1 MISVLIPA
9 AVGSTISNTHVLTGI
24 ALGAFVGGPLA
35 FIRVRLYFKGQQIE
49 KGLAKDPT
57 NIPANAAEFIGLV
70 IKKMRYRRKVRAE
83 VMDELAAHFEDELK
97 DCRNDE
103 EREQKAQRLIEEF
116 GDAKLLAVLLRRA
129 KKRCRPLWRAV
140 VARTFQTAGVLILCL
155 VVYVIWFL
163 SGRPNITVDYVAEL
177 NRMVRPTAD
186 ESLNAAPFYNKA
198 VQLYDEK
205 SSDEINEL
213 LGTKYKEVTDEQKE
227 TIERWL
233 NDNKEIFDL
242 VTAGTDKPYY
252 WQEYKETEGREGEGI
267 ISVIMPNLG
276 EFRKITYALRWRAWL
291 SSEKGLY
298 KEALEDAMVC
308 YRLGRHLKP
317 DKTLIEQLVG
327 IAIEALAL
335 KTVRDIISEQKTDSA
350 ALAALQQDLEQI
362 TADESF
368 VISVKTER
376 LFMYDEIQ
384 RCFTEDRLGHGH
396 IYLPRITG
404 LIAMTENGRGE
415 KGSWF
420 DSLCADLVYYVQCG
434 GLIFIHPNKKE
445 TLRTANEFYDYF
457 EHLAVTSAAQMNAE
471 REAIDARFEK
481 LFGRNVLMRT
491 LAPALRRVIEQSKCN
506 STEVRATIAVV
517 AILRYRQD
525 TGSYPESLYEL
536 ITAGHLEELPLDSFS
551 DKPMVYRRTDGDFL
565 LYSVGRNCIDD
576 GGQVWRDDTSRPR
589 PWADEG
595 DAVFWPVLKPEIEQN
610 E

>member
-1 MISVLIPA
+1 MAKKSPKADLRNLPA
-9 AVGSTISNTHVLTGI
+9 
-24 ALGAFVGGPLA
+24 P
-35 FIRVRLYFKGQQIE
+35 
-49 KGLAKDPT
+49 
-57 NIPANAAEFIGLV
+57 AAEFIRLV

-83 VMDELAAHFEDELK
+83 VMAELAAHFEDELK

-103 EREQKAQRLIEEF
+103 EREQKAQRLIEKF
-116 GDAKLLAVLLRRA
+116 GDAKLLGILLRRA
-129 KKRCRPLWRAV
+129 KKRCRPLWRTV
-140 VARTFQTAGVLILCL
+140 VARTFQTGAILILCL

-186 ESLNAAPFYNKA
+186 ESLNAGPFYNKA
-198 VQLYDEK
+198 VQLYEEK
-205 SSDEINEL
+205 SSDEISEL
-213 LGTKYKEVTDEQKE
+213 LGTKYNEVTDKQKE

-252 WQEYKETEGREGEGI
+252 WQEYKETEGREGEGM

-276 EFRKITYALRWRAWL
+276 EFRKITYALQWRAWL
-291 SSEKGLY
+291 SAEKGLY
-298 KEALEDAMVC
+298 DEALEDAMAC

-317 DKTLIEQLVG
+317 DKTIIEQLVG

-362 TADESF
+362 TANESF

-404 LIAMTENGRGE
+404 LIEMTESGRGE
-415 KGSWF
+415 KGTWF
-420 DSLCADLVYYVQCG
+420 DSFCADLVYYLQCG

-457 EHLAVTSAAQMNAE
+457 EQLAVKSAAQMNAE
-471 REAIDARFEK
+471 REAIDTKFEK
-481 LFGRNVLMRT
+481 LFGKNVLMRT
-491 LAPALRRVIEQSKCN
+491 LAPALRRVIEQGNCN
-506 STEVRATIAVV
+506 STEVRATVAVV
-517 AILRYRQD
+517 AILRYQQD
-525 TGSYPESLYEL
+525 TGSYPESLEEL
-536 ITAGHLEELPLDSFS
+536 ITAGYLEELPLDSFS
-551 DKPMVYRRTDGDFL
+551 DKPLVYKKTDGDFI

-576 GGQVWRDDTSRPR
+576 GGQVWRDDKGRPR
-589 PWADEG
+589 PWGDEG
-595 DAVFWPVLKPEIEQN
+595 DAVFWPVFKPEIKKEQ
-610 E
+610 